1 MKAQTL
7 FSVLTLTVASMWAQI
22 PNTGFENL
30 NLDGTVKNWG
40 KAFFRVITIDS
51 IGNAHTD
58 SIVFDQGLYFSTT
71 DAHSGTRALE
81 MRNAFNHTTQVPIAG
96 SVNVLSNDSD
106 YASFS
111 APVSILQQPS
121 HFGFYYKFMPVA
133 NDTAI
138 ATIRLSDSSGTVV
151 GEASIEI
158 TGQHLVYTLANK
170 PITYYGNGQAYFAA
184 ISFSTAKPGTYTGF
198 GTRFLVDDVNTTITG
213 LEAKTVN
220 KAMTCFPNPANDH
233 LVIVPEGIGR
243 GEWVTLTTTDLN
255 GKVMEQKSHVLF
267 EKELLVNTAALPQG
281 CYVLTVVAGEKQYF
295 TQFIKAD

>member
-7 FSVLTLTVASMWAQI
+7 FSVLTLTVTSMWAQI

-40 KAFFRVITIDS
+40 KAFFRVVTIDS

-58 SIVFDQGLYFSTT
+58 SIAFDQGLYFSTA

-81 MRNAFNHTTQVPIAG
+81 MRNAFNHTAQIPIAG

-121 HFGFYYKFMPVA
+121 DFSFYYKFIPVA

-158 TGQHLVYTLANK
+158 SGQHPVYTLANK

-213 LEAKTVN
+213 LEPATFN
-220 KAMTCFPNPANDH
+220 KAMSCFPNPANDH
-233 LVIVPEGIGR
+233 LVIVPAGIGP
-243 GEWVTLTTTDLN
+243 GERVTLTTTDLS
-255 GKVMEQKSHVLF
+255 GKVMERNSNILF
-267 EKELLVNTAALPQG
+267 EKELLMNTSALPQG
-281 CYVLTVVAGEKQYF
+281 CYILRVTAGDRQYV
-295 TQFIKAD
+295 TQFIKEN